1 MIFAKQP
8 LLLYLR
14 GINTDTKKLLVK
26 VFAWEITTWNDE
38 SLGLGSHFRKRMLQN
53 DLFLKAALASSM
65 NPACGL
71 NSTNADLKPNL
82 KPWTID

>member
-1 MIFAKQP
+1 
-8 LLLYLR
+8 
-14 GINTDTKKLLVK
+14 
-26 VFAWEITTWNDE
+26 
-38 SLGLGSHFRKRMLQN
+38 MLQN

-82 KPWTID
+82 KP